1 MESLFKQQ
9 RQYEQPQFAKLFPQ
23 KEISSLFLSLNRI
36 FRDTERKS
44 DVSDFF
50 FHLHFVR
57 EFLFVVPADGK
68 WPDRNGRWLP
78 LQSLLQL
85 LPLQT
90 RRSASSIFHEACE
103 PVAGH
108 EENLKKH
115 DKQNDKDKK

>member
-50 FHLHFVR
+50 SIS
-57 EFLFVVPADGK
+57 
-68 WPDRNGRWLP
+68 W
-78 LQSLLQL
+78 
-85 LPLQT
+85 T
-90 RRSASSIFHEACE
+90 ASSRAS
-103 PVAGH
+103 
-108 EENLKKH
+108 
-115 DKQNDKDKK
+115 